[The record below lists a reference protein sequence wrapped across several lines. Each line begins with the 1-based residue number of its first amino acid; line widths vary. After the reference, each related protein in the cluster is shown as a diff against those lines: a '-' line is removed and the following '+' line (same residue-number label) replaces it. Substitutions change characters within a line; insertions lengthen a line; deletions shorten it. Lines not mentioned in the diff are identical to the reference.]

1 MGWDFRQRWTFIIA
15 AHMSASRHKTRRP
28 DASATPDAAIDGAE
42 TDDRP
47 SKSQRKR
54 DAHALQVL
62 GVKLID
68 LRDDALLR
76 LPLDANLIEAI
87 RFARTI
93 RSHEGRRRQLQ
104 RIGKLMRAADGD
116 AIRSALGD
124 ETREQRLATAIQ
136 HAAEAWR
143 ERMIADPRVAANWL
157 DQYPATREAIEA
169 LLPGARAEMAAGAP
183 GRACRELF
191 RKIRKQLESKG
202 EESR

>member
-1 MGWDFRQRWTFIIA
+1 MPEA
-15 AHMSASRHKTRRP
+15 ATAGP
-28 DASATPDAAIDGAE
+28 E

-54 DAHALQVL
+54 DAHALQKL

-76 LPLDANLIEAI
+76 LPLEANLVEAI

-104 RIGKLMRAADGD
+104 RIGKLMREADGD

-124 ETREQRLATAIQ
+124 ETREQRLSTALQ

-143 ERMIADPRVAANWL
+143 ERMIADTRVAANWL
-157 DQYPATREAIEA
+157 AQYPEGGEAIAE
-169 LLPGARAEMAAGAP
+169 LLIRARAEIATKAP
-183 GRACRELF
+183 GRAYRELF
-191 RKIRKQLESKG
+191 RKIRRQLETRG
-202 EESR
+202 DEFR